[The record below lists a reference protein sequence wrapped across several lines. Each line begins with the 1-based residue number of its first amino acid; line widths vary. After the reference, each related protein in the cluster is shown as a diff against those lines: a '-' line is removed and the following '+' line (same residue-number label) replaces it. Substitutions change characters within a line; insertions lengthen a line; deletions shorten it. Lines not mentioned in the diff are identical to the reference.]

1 MWIAVKLIRRSME
14 TVFSTTSTA
23 SALLSGCIALWLL
36 TLPSSAHGNAPN
48 FVMLLGTSVAM
59 IATLPLTVLIEAV
72 AVKKISDYSWEKSGI
87 VACVLYA
94 ASTSVGSLIGGGI
107 MFAIHPIFFDAA
119 KYFYEIVSAILF
131 TTVNF
136 SIEFLVLALIL
147 RSSLGWKGAG
157 ILLAAN
163 FITTAMLLF
172 VAYSGLFGA

>member
-1 MWIAVKLIRRSME
+1 M
-14 TVFSTTSTA
+14 
-23 SALLSGCIALWLL
+23 LSQ
-36 TLPSSAHGNAPN
+36 
-48 FVMLLGTSVAM
+48 
-59 IATLPLTVLIEAV
+59 PLKAR
-72 AVKKISDYSWEKSGI
+72 SGI

-94 ASTSVGSLIGGGI
+94 ASTSVGSFIGGGI

-119 KYFYEIVSAILF
+119 KYFYEIVSTILF

-163 FITTAMLLF
+163 FITTAMLFF

>member
-1 MWIAVKLIRRSME
+1 MMWIAVKVIRRSME
-14 TVFSTTSTA
+14 AVFSTTSTA

-36 TLPSSAHGNAPN
+36 TLPSASHGNAPN

-59 IATLPLTVLIEAV
+59 IATLPITVLIEAA
-72 AVKKISDYSWEKSGI
+72 AVKKISDYSW
-87 VACVLYA
+87 A
-94 ASTSVGSLIGGGI
+94 ASTSVGSFIGGGI

-119 KYFYEIVSAILF
+119 KYFYEIVSTILF

-163 FITTAMLLF
+163 FITTAMLFF
-172 VAYSGLFGA
+172 VAYSGLFAA